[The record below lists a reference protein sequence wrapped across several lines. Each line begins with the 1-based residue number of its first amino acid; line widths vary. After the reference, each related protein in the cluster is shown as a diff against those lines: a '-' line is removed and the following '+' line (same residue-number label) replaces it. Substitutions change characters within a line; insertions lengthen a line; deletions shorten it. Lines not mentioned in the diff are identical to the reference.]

1 MRQIRGEQ
9 ARGALSNLAVKQQ
22 LLQKLLKLLTG
33 WFVLVCSMTECFPVT
48 ALLITQ
54 YSYFFFFK
62 SHNLDS
68 TISRKSLKKKMSEK
82 SKSLQ

>member
-9 ARGALSNLAVKQQ
+9 ACGALSNLAVKQQ

-54 YSYFFFFK
+54 YSYFF
-62 SHNLDS
+62 
-68 TISRKSLKKKMSEK
+68 LKIPQFRFNNIQEK
-82 SKSLQ
+82 

>member
-9 ARGALSNLAVKQQ
+9 ACGALSNLAVKQQ

-48 ALLITQ
+48 ALLITLINYINFLIPQ
-54 YSYFFFFK
+54 FRFNNIQEK
-62 SHNLDS
+62 S
-68 TISRKSLKKKMSEK
+68 KKMSEK

>member
-9 ARGALSNLAVKQQ
+9 ACGALSNLAVKQQ
-22 LLQKLLKLLTG
+22 LLQKLLKPLTG

-54 YSYFFFFK
+54 YSYFFFFFFL
-62 SHNLDS
+62 NP
-68 TISRKSLKKKMSEK
+68 TI
-82 SKSLQ
+82 

>member
-9 ARGALSNLAVKQQ
+9 ACGALSNLAVKQQ

-62 SHNLDS
+62 IPQFRFNN
-68 TISRKSLKKKMSEK
+68 IQEK
-82 SKSLQ
+82 SKKKNV